1 MCFARSFKHFCS
13 VLSAMLLELKD
24 LDIIAFTPALIVE
37 AVGYVLL
44 VDDSAVTFVKID
56 VSDCIV
62 LG

>member
-1 MCFARSFKHFCS
+1 
-13 VLSAMLLELKD
+13 MLLELKD